1 MNDNIIPD
9 ELLLVDLRAYL
20 LNEITKQ
27 YQKLRHARTMEP
39 IPIDITQQIVRIGE
53 LVNTWK
59 KYFKDEPYL
68 MVVTV
73 VDTTQRDLW
82 WFS

>member
-20 LNEITKQ
+20 LNEITNQ

-39 IPIDITQQIVRIGE
+39 IPTDIFQQIIRMGE
-53 LVNTWK
+53 LINTWK
-59 KYFKDEPYL
+59 KYFKNDPYL
-68 MVVTV
+68 MMVSV
-73 VDTTQRDLW
+73 VDATHHDLW